1 MNLILSISALLLG
14 PIIYALGRR
23 NHAARHILD
32 GLIFITIAGIICVD
46 IIPEALAVGS
56 TMAFVFLVLGIA
68 FPVVIERGFHG
79 AFHEAHVLVLIVA
92 ALGLVVHSIIDGI
105 ALLPMKG
112 GDLAHAVILHRLPV
126 GMAIWWSLRPNLG
139 LPVAIAAFVTISIA
153 TTASYVL
160 GGPMLELAEA
170 RSIAYVQAFVSG
182 SLIHIVAFGV
192 THEHGAHIEPV
203 AQSQNWGYRVGILLG
218 LFLLFTAPK
227 LNGL

>member
-23 NHAARHILD
+23 NQTSRHILD
-32 GLIFITIAGIICVD
+32 GFIFITIAGIICVD

-56 TMAFVFLVLGIA
+56 TPAFVFLVLGIA

-92 ALGLVVHSIIDGI
+92 ALGLIVHSIIDGI
-105 ALLPMKG
+105 ALLPAQG
-112 GDLAHAVILHRLPV
+112 DDLAHAVILHRLPV

-153 TTASYVL
+153 TIASYVL
-160 GGPMLELAEA
+160 GGPVVELAEA

-182 SLIHIVAFGV
+182 SLIHVVAFGI
-192 THEHGAHIEPV
+192 THEHGGHIEPV

-218 LFLLFTAPK
+218 LFLVFTAPK

>member
-14 PIIYALGRR
+14 PIVYAIGRR

-32 GLIFITIAGIICVD
+32 GFIFITIAGIICVD

-56 TMAFVFLVLGIA
+56 TTAFIFLVLGIA
-68 FPVVIERGFHG
+68 FPVVVERGFHG

-92 ALGLVVHSIIDGI
+92 ALGLIVHSIIDGI
-105 ALLPMKG
+105 ALLPAQG

-139 LPVAIAAFVTISIA
+139 LPVAIGAFVTISIA

-160 GGPMLELAEA
+160 GGPMVELAEA

-182 SLIHIVAFGV
+182 SLIHVVAFGV
-192 THEHGAHIEPV
+192 THERGGHIEPV
-203 AQSQNWGYRVGILLG
+203 TQSQNWGYRVGILLG

-227 LNGL
+227 LNGM